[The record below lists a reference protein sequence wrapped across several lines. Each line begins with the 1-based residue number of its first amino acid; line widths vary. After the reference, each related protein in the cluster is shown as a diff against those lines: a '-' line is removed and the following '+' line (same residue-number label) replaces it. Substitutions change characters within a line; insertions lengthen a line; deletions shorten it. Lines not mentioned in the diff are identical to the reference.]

1 MSILKI
7 KDLVHKYV
15 TYGDTEEDK
24 QEIAAINHIDINV
37 EKGEFVAILGKNG
50 SGKSSLAKHINGLLM
65 PTEGTVYIKGMDTKD
80 ESTLL
85 KVRQSAGIVFQNPDN
100 QIVGTT
106 VEEDTAFG
114 PENLGIASKDI
125 WTRITAALTGVG
137 MIAYKEASPNHLSGG
152 QKQRVAIAGI
162 MAMEPECIV
171 LDEPTA
177 MLDPEGHRHVL
188 SLVKALNKEK
198 NITILMVTHHMEEVI
213 LADRIIVMDQGK
225 IVMDGKP
232 KEIFSRVDEMKTL
245 GLEVPYATEL
255 AWELKKE
262 GVNLSDTI
270 TTKEELVEELC
281 QFV

>member
-50 SGKSSLAKHINGLLM
+50 SGKSSLAKHTIGLLM

-114 PENLGIASKDI
+114 PENPRNSF
-125 WTRITAALTGVG
+125 
-137 MIAYKEASPNHLSGG
+137 
-152 QKQRVAIAGI
+152 QRY
-162 MAMEPECIV
+162 
-171 LDEPTA
+171 L
-177 MLDPEGHRHVL
+177 
-188 SLVKALNKEK
+188 
-198 NITILMVTHHMEEVI
+198 
-213 LADRIIVMDQGK
+213 DQGSQRLLQ
-225 IVMDGKP
+225 V
-232 KEIFSRVDEMKTL
+232 
-245 GLEVPYATEL
+245 
-255 AWELKKE
+255 WE
-262 GVNLSDTI
+262 
-270 TTKEELVEELC
+270 
-281 QFV
+281 